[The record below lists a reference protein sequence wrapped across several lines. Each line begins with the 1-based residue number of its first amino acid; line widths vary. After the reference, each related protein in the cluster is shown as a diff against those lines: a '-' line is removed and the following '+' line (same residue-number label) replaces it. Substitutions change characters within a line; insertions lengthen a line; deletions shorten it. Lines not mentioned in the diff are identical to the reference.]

1 MKWVPVSQL
10 LLAMLVFI
18 SHMSMATSDASNQSS
33 PDFSFSSERPEA
45 ALNPPTP
52 PPSPPPKK
60 DNSFPSV
67 EQLLWDNVKL
77 IERSQLLEQTL
88 YRTLEAL
95 SFKLGDPFDDI
106 IDFLHSGRSGAAS
119 RRSADKIVPDVINSY
134 SMPSLNVTNT
144 QKSTYLYSYCYVMRV
159 N

>member
-1 MKWVPVSQL
+1 MKWIPVSQL
-10 LLAMLVFI
+10 LLAMFVFI
-18 SHMSMATSDASNQSS
+18 CHMSMATSDASNQSS
-33 PDFSFSSERPEA
+33 PDFSFSSERPAEA
-45 ALNPPTP
+45 ALNLPTP
-52 PPSPPPKK
+52 PPPPPPKK

-77 IERSQLLEQTL
+77 IERTQLLEQTL

-106 IDFLHSGRSGAAS
+106 IDSLHSGRSGAAS

-144 QKSTYLYSYCYVMRV
+144 QESMHISTVM
-159 N
+159 